1 MQALLNSLSA
11 ITCFWS
17 QSVDKLGLCLDML
30 SILLKKVKSLQCLII
45 QCSQRLHFQRWRSGS
60 LLHLAM
66 NLLLWI
72 SLVVLVTKN
81 GAATDVSL
89 STRYK
94 KLLQGVDL
102 NKDFFF
108 SYTYCIMQSV
118 QRNVLSKNDEY
129 MPYENMFVWNAFL
142 SRGIRQR
149 LNNTRWT
156 IALMLGSFEQVHIL
170 HTISVLLFCF
180 SLCIVCVGGISCLE
194 MSMLVFGE

>member
-1 MQALLNSLSA
+1 M
-11 ITCFWS
+11 
-17 QSVDKLGLCLDML
+17 
-30 SILLKKVKSLQCLII
+30 
-45 QCSQRLHFQRWRSGS
+45 
-60 LLHLAM
+60 
-66 NLLLWI
+66 
-72 SLVVLVTKN
+72 
-81 GAATDVSL
+81 SL

-94 KLLQGVDL
+94 KLFQGVDL

-118 QRNVLSKNDEY
+118 QRNVLSKNDEN

-156 IALMLGSFEQVHIL
+156 IALMLGSFEQVHTL